1 MAPHASLRDATGE
14 CRRVLVAV
22 LMCTGA
28 EKGKLDMAGD
38 PLLGRLRDRC
48 LLGATSLGARGKLS
62 TGVRW
67 WCKFCVHGRG
77 VSPIRM
83 VDESSSRA
91 DKLADEQLLM
101 DFVVW
106 LVACRPSGRTVK
118 VKTAMKYVSEVQGW
132 ASRLSVGGGRIGGG
146 LSLDRLKGLATGME
160 RLIGESVRTPRFG
173 VRTQDLAEAMRMLLS
188 GGSAAEANWRAALTT
203 AFCALMRGGE
213 IGVSDSDTWC
223 AEIHLTRADVTF
235 YRDAGGV
242 LFCILMMRPLKKKPG
257 MRKSVPVVLKSGGSL
272 IDPVA
277 ELWELFQRDPLKKG
291 ERPDRRPLFR
301 NPANGAAFKV
311 SDVRSVVKWMMAKIG
326 LDPKRFGAHSL
337 RIGGATAALAAGV
350 SPAQIRLLGRWSSD
364 VAELYM
370 QMTQQSAGDFS
381 TIVGS
386 TAFDDI
392 ERHTFKTEELEI
404 LPVEWNG
411 LANEPDLFDQSD
423 DDSS

>member
-1 MAPHASLRDATGE
+1 MGCP
-14 CRRVLVAV
+14 
-22 LMCTGA
+22 
-28 EKGKLDMAGD
+28 
-38 PLLGRLRDRC
+38 
-48 LLGATSLGARGKLS
+48 
-62 TGVRW
+62 
-67 WCKFCVHGRG
+67 
-77 VSPIRM
+77 
-83 VDESSSRA
+83 
-91 DKLADEQLLM
+91 
-101 DFVVW
+101 
-106 LVACRPSGRTVK
+106 
-118 VKTAMKYVSEVQGW
+118 
-132 ASRLSVGGGRIGGG
+132 
-146 LSLDRLKGLATGME
+146 LDRLKGLAME

-173 VRTQDLAEAMRMLLS
+173 VRTQDLSEAMRTLMS

-223 AEIHLTRADVTF
+223 AEIHLTRADITF

-277 ELWELFQRDPLKKG
+277 ELWELFQRDPLKDG
-291 ERPDRRPLFR
+291 ERPDQRPLFR

-370 QMTQQSAGDFS
+370 RMTQQSAGDFS

-392 ERHTFKTEELEI
+392 ERYTFKTEELEI
-404 LPVEWNG
+404 LPVEWSEV
-411 LANEPDLFDQSD
+411 ANEPDLFDLSD
-423 DDSS
+423 EDSS

>member
-1 MAPHASLRDATGE
+1 M
-14 CRRVLVAV
+14 
-22 LMCTGA
+22 
-28 EKGKLDMAGD
+28 
-38 PLLGRLRDRC
+38 
-48 LLGATSLGARGKLS
+48 
-62 TGVRW
+62 
-67 WCKFCVHGRG
+67 
-77 VSPIRM
+77 SPIRV

-91 DKLADEQLLM
+91 EKLADEQLLM

-106 LVACRPSGRTVK
+106 LVACRPSGRTIK

-173 VRTQDLAEAMRMLLS
+173 VRTQDLSEAMHMLLS

-272 IDPVA
+272 LDPVA
-277 ELWELFQRDPLKKG
+277 ELWEMFQRDPLKKG
-291 ERPDRRPLFR
+291 ERPDQRPLFH
-301 NPANGAAFKV
+301 NTASGAAFKV
-311 SDVRSVVKWMMAKIG
+311 SDVRGVVKWMMAKIG
-326 LDPKRFGAHSL
+326 LDPKRFGDHSL
-337 RIGGATAALAAGV
+337 RIGGATAEYL
-350 SPAQIRLLGRWSSD
+350 PLR
-364 VAELYM
+364 
-370 QMTQQSAGDFS
+370 SAS
-381 TIVGS
+381 
-386 TAFDDI
+386 
-392 ERHTFKTEELEI
+392 
-404 LPVEWNG
+404 
-411 LANEPDLFDQSD
+411 
-423 DDSS
+423 

>member
-1 MAPHASLRDATGE
+1 MLR
-14 CRRVLVAV
+14 AV
-22 LMCTGA
+22 LGGTGA
-28 EKGKLDMAGD
+28 EKGKLDMAND

-48 LLGATSLGARGKLS
+48 LLGATSLGAKGKLS

-67 WCKFCVHGRG
+67 WCKFCVYGRN
-77 VSPIRM
+77 VSPIRV
-83 VDESSSRA
+83 VDESSPRA

-106 LVACRPSGRTVK
+106 LVACRPSGRPIK

-132 ASRLSVGGGRIGGG
+132 ASRLSVGGGRVGGG

-173 VRTQDLAEAMRMLLS
+173 VRTQDLSEAMRTLLS
-188 GGSAAEANWRAALTT
+188 GGSAAEANWRAALAT

-223 AEIHLTRADVTF
+223 AEIHLTRADVSF

-272 IDPVA
+272 IDPVV
-277 ELWELFQRDPLKKG
+277 ELWEMFQRDPLKKG
-291 ERPDRRPLFR
+291 ERPDQRPLFR
-301 NPANGAAFKV
+301 NTATGAAFKV
-311 SDVRSVVKWMMAKIG
+311 SDVRSVVKWMMAKMG

-370 QMTQQSAGDFS
+370 RMTQQSAGDFS

-404 LPVEWNG
+404 LPVEWSG
-411 LANEPDLFDQSD
+411 LASEPDLFDQSD
-423 DDSS
+423 EDSS